1 MGKTFEALQR
11 AEKEQSKEVF
21 EPVPYRQRAVQP
33 FPHVEAV
40 AKVAPSWCQE
50 LWSKCKLGSQKTILV
65 TGVSSGTG
73 CTTTIGYYAA
83 YLASELSVKVL
94 VLDFNSVDP
103 SGVKRFFLQQDKP
116 ALTEMFT
123 PRAIQNAK
131 WFESLKRNLV
141 VVTNDG
147 ERFDEVS
154 KWVVSPQ
161 FSEFMTKA
169 AEQFD
174 LVLLD
179 SAPIS
184 QSMETRIL
192 CSKVDGVILM
202 IESGMSRRAIAMKV
216 KKDLEDA
223 GAKLLGAVVS
233 KRRYYI
239 PDWLYT
245 RL

>member
-11 AEKEQSKEVF
+11 AEKEQHREVF
-21 EPVPYRQRAVQP
+21 QPVPYRQKAVQP
-33 FPHVEAV
+33 FPNADVITQI
-40 AKVAPSWCQE
+40 APAWCKE

-65 TGVSSGTG
+65 TGVSPGNG

-83 YLASELSVKVL
+83 YLASELSIKVL
-94 VLDFNSVDP
+94 VLDLNSVDP
-103 SGVKRFFLQQDKP
+103 SGAKRFFLQQDKP

-123 PRAIQNAK
+123 PRAIQNVK
-131 WFESLKRNLV
+131 TFESLKRNLV
-141 VVTNDG
+141 VVTSDG

-154 KWVVSPQ
+154 KWVGSGQ
-161 FSEFMTKA
+161 FSEFLTKA

-202 IESGMSRRAIAMKV
+202 VESGKSRRAIAMKV